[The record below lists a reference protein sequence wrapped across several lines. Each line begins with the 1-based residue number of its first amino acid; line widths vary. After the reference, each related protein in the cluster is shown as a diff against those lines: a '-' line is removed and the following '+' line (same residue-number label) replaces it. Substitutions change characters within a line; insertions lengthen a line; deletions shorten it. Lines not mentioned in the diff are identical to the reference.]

1 MAAQCNSH
9 LVILLVQQLPFVD
22 RPVQLEVLF
31 INHLY
36 LALLQPSPDVSSG
49 ASVGLSQASFDHN

>member
-1 MAAQCNSH
+1 MTAQCNSH

-22 RPVQLEVLF
+22 RPVQLEV
-31 INHLY
+31 LY